1 MLSPSDGVG
10 TPTLSSIDSNK
21 FVIDYK
27 VTHRYIPY
35 FEVADV
41 YVDKDT
47 DERQARY
54 RVGFKYKF

>member
-1 MLSPSDGVG
+1 M
-10 TPTLSSIDSNK
+10 
-21 FVIDYK
+21 
-27 VTHRYIPY
+27 THRFIPY